1 MEPEKDLPFD
11 IQLMKKMR
19 RCGHILHHKYS
30 LNFSQ
35 NKILLI
41 LNRQGEMSQKTLMDE
56 MQIQAGSISELL
68 TKLEAAEL
76 IEKTRCPND
85 KRNCSVVLTEKGK
98 RQAEEFEERRR
109 VMAEFLFRTLNQEQK
124 ETLYKTLAVLLDYW
138 EESESPY
145 PTEKA

>member
-1 MEPEKDLPFD
+1 MEAEKDLPFD

-41 LNRQGEMSQKTLMDE
+41 LNREGEMGQKALTDV

-68 TKLEAAEL
+68 TKLETAEL
-76 IEKTRCPND
+76 IERKRCQND
-85 KRNCSVVLTEKGK
+85 KRNCSVALTEKGR
-98 RQAEEFEERRR
+98 RQAEEFEERRK
-109 VMAEFLFRTLNQEQK
+109 VMAEFLFRTLDQEQK
-124 ETLYKTLAVLLDYW
+124 ERLYETLEILLEYW
-138 EESESPY
+138 EASESPY
-145 PTEKA
+145 PIEKT